1 MTVRTRFAPSPT
13 GELHAGNARIAVL
26 NWLYARHTRG
36 NFVLRIEDTDL
47 ERNVPGA
54 EGELIS
60 TLRRLGLD
68 WDEGPDAGGDFAP
81 YRQSERVDLY
91 REQAGL
97 LLGAG
102 RAFRCYCSPEEIA
115 AKRRAAIDRGEE
127 AIYDGTCRDLSPD
140 HERGFRDRGIEPSIR
155 FIVPPGE
162 VVVRDLPRGDVVFD
176 SAEFGD
182 FVILKSDGLP
192 TYNFAVVVDDIAM
205 QITHVIRG
213 VGHLTNTPRQLMIYQ
228 ALGSDAPVFVHV
240 PHVLAPGGKALSK
253 REGARTLREYLDD
266 GYHPDA
272 LINYLSLLSWS
283 SPTGDEFLPPQR
295 LIDEIDLGRIGVS
308 DVTLDPDKLDWLS
321 GEYIRQMDSEELAL
335 RLGEFFDAPLF
346 PEENGQGARIALAVR
361 DRITTFSGADRLLIQ
376 LHPPDPMQWSDDAL
390 GVLEGVEPA
399 RVLEAVHKRLSE
411 VTEWEGRSAMEAI
424 RAAGGD
430 VGVKGRALFMPVRAA
445 LTGDTKGPELPDI
458 LAIQGQETALRVLEQ
473 SLAHLRET

>member
-26 NWLYARHTRG
+26 NWLYAQHAGGR
-36 NFVLRIEDTDL
+36 FVLRIEDTDL

-54 EGELIS
+54 EEELMS

-68 WDEGPDAGGDFAP
+68 WNEGPDAGGDFAP
-81 YRQSERVDLY
+81 YRQSERVGIY
-91 REQAGL
+91 REQAERL
-97 LLGAG
+97 LAEEK
-102 RAFRCYCSPEEIA
+102 AFRCYCTPEEIA
-115 AKRRAAIDRGEE
+115 AKRQAAIDRGEE
-127 AIYDGTCRDLSPD
+127 AIYDGTCRDLSSED
-140 HERGFRDRGIEPSIR
+140 EQRFRDRGVEPSVR
-155 FIVPPGE
+155 FIVSLDE
-162 VVVRDLPRGDVVFD
+162 VVVRDLPRGEVVFN

-205 QITHVIRG
+205 QISHVIRG
-213 VGHLTNTPRQLMIYQ
+213 VGHLTNTARQLMIYQ

-253 REGARTLREYLDD
+253 RHGARTLREYLDD

-295 LIDEIDLGRIGVS
+295 LIQEIDLSRIGVS
-308 DVTLDPDKLDWLS
+308 DVMLDPDKLDWLS
-321 GEYIRQMDSEELAL
+321 GEYIRKMDVEELAL

-346 PEENGQGARIALAVR
+346 PEENSQRARIALAVR
-361 DRITTFSGADRLLIQ
+361 DRITTFSGADRFLIQ
-376 LHPPDPMQWSDDAL
+376 LRPPNPMHWSDDAL
-390 GVLEGVEPA
+390 GVLAGGETV
-399 RVLEAVHKRLSE
+399 RVLEAVHKRLNG
-411 VTEWEGRSAMEAI
+411 VNDWEGPSAMEAI
-424 RAAGGD
+424 RVAGRD

-445 LTGDTKGPELPDI
+445 LTGATKGPELPDI
-458 LAIQGQETALRVLEQ
+458 LAIQGKATALRVLEQ
-473 SLAHLRET
+473 SVAHLRET